1 MKKLF
6 KSKLVGKFLSLLI
19 AIELQD
25 IVEILKSTMI

>member
-6 KSKLVGKFLSLLI
+6 KSKLVGKFLSLWI